1 MPTQI
6 GELFKTNM
14 PDLTQ
19 IADIQEALRI
29 YHYGVPSGLN
39 EPGVSYNPNNTNPVN
54 LEEFSVAGHLQTLTD
69 RINNFSSGLTES
81 AFTEKGVLITASAPT
96 EIERLDVGSS
106 GQVLTVNPFTLTGLE
121 WKSLDITTDNF
132 ATLANKTLDLASV
145 TTSGIKFLGSTGN
158 AFSTTV
164 AAVDPTANRTIFLPN
179 LSTTL
184 VGNNSTDIFTN
195 KTVSLETNTITGT
208 VAQFNTALT
217 DGDFLTTLNAVTVT
231 QGGTGAT
238 TPSAA
243 RSNLDI
249 FRNTSS
255 TSYGGKIYVANPATV
270 GDNGSGI
277 VGAVAGDLWF
287 W

>member
-1 MPTQI
+1 MPTPI

-29 YHYGVPSGLN
+29 YHYGVPTGLN
-39 EPGVSYNPNNTNPVN
+39 DPGNSYNPSNTNPIN
-54 LEEFSVAGHLQTLTD
+54 LEEFSIAGHFQTLTE
-69 RINNFSSGLTES
+69 RINNFSSGLTEA
-81 AFTEKGVLITASAPT
+81 AFTDKGVLITASAPT
-96 EIERLDVGSS
+96 EIERLEVGSS
-106 GQVLTVNPFTLTGLE
+106 GQILTVNPFTLTGLE
-121 WKSLDITTDNF
+121 WKSPDITTDSIT
-132 ATLANKTLDLASV
+132 TLANKTLDLASI
-145 TTSGIKFLGSTGN
+145 TSSGIKFLGSTGN

-164 AAVDPTANRTIFLPN
+164 AAVNPTENRTIFLPN

-195 KTVSLETNTITGT
+195 KTISLATNTITGT
-208 VAQFNTALT
+208 AAQFNTALT
-217 DGDFLTTLNAVTVT
+217 DGDFLTTVTAVTVA

-238 TPSAA
+238 TPVAA

-270 GDNGSGI
+270 GENGSGI